1 MRPDAPSIAL
11 TPAQHSVLAVLVRHT
26 PAAHTARD
34 VSHDTGLS
42 VSTAVACLQEL
53 QRLGYVGAGRLPDGE
68 LADTVDYLPTLT
80 GLSFIRTPP

>member
-1 MRPDAPSIAL
+1 MRQEAPSVAL
-11 TPAQHSVLAVLVRHT
+11 TPAQHTVLAVLVRHT

-53 QRLGYVGAGRLPDGE
+53 QRLGYVGAGRPPDGE
-68 LADTVDYLPTLT
+68 RSDTVEYLPTPT
-80 GLSFIRTPP
+80 GLSSIRTPP